1 MINKKITLGL
11 LTGISFF
18 SLAIAVTP
26 ISRVEAQTTS
36 GASNF
41 SMIIDLN
48 RAKNLARMAAER
60 ENGGLG
66 FYRAESKMHG
76 LPVNTDHVDNGDS
89 WTFTFLGY
97 QVINGML
104 MSEPTIQSVVT
115 VSKDGQSITIDYNG
129 AIR

>member
-36 GASNF
+36 EASNL

-48 RAKNLARMAAER
+48 RAKNLARMTAER

-76 LPVNTDHVDNGDS
+76 LAADTDHVDNGDS

-97 QVINGML
+97 QVMNGML